1 MTFPA
6 YFNFKTIGRV
16 IFMLF
21 YIEATNKS
29 AFEYIKNTYFIN
41 KFSNKTSSEK
51 NIIEIESNI
60 SLISDFIKETV
71 FNFYLKKTLN
81 KEINTVYAFLSDEHA
96 NIVYTNTINNIILNK
111 KGTQSEIIKNR
122 AKIYLMENKKINTD
136 GFFMFRLK
144 DIYEEWLKILENT
157 VSSFLKDRETDEL
170 LNALKQY
177 TLLRDP
183 LENHIEVIPD
193 ENDGYLFYNE
203 RGERII
209 SVFSDKEKYT
219 SDEELINT
227 LLLLSPASI
236 NLSAVD
242 DPDLLTLLK
251 HIFESK
257 IFT

>member
-1 MTFPA
+1 
-6 YFNFKTIGRV
+6 
-16 IFMLF
+16 MLF
-21 YIEATNKS
+21 YIEAINKS
-29 AFEYIKNTYFIN
+29 ALEYIKNTRFIN
-41 KFSNKTSSEK
+41 KFSTNGSSEK
-51 NIIEIESNI
+51 NVIEIESNI
-60 SLISDFIKETV
+60 SMISDFIAETV
-71 FNFYLKKTLN
+71 FNFYLKKTLI
-81 KEINTVYAFLSDEHA
+81 KEISSVYTFLSDEHA
-96 NIVYTNTINNIILNK
+96 DKVYADTVNSIVLNK
-111 KGTQSEIIKNR
+111 KEVQSKIIKNR
-122 AKIYLMENKKINTD
+122 AEIYLMKNKNINTD

-157 VSSFLKDRETDEL
+157 VSCFLKDRETDEL

-183 LENHIEVIPD
+183 LEKHIEVIPD

-209 SVFSDKEKYT
+209 SVFSDKGKYT

-227 LLLLSPASI
+227 LLLLSPMSI
-236 NLSAVD
+236 DLSALE